1 MLNKLNFIKTA
12 IAVAFVVTSF
22 SAVAAD
28 CKDVPLPAGQAGI
41 HYNRPDGKYDD
52 WGVHLWKSPNIGI
65 TNWFIPRMPTGC
77 DSFGVYWH
85 FPLSKFGETKVVNY
99 IIHKGDTKEQG
110 GTDMSFDANKGAE
123 VWINAGSPAIYM
135 SKDEAMKAQAEKK

>member
-1 MLNKLNFIKTA
+1 MLNKIDFIKTA
-12 IAVAFVVTSF
+12 MVVAFTVTSF

-28 CKDVPLPAGQAGI
+28 CKDVPVPDGQAGI

-85 FPLSKFGETKVVNY
+85 FPLSK
-99 IIHKGDTKEQG
+99 
-110 GTDMSFDANKGAE
+110 
-123 VWINAGSPAIYM
+123 
-135 SKDEAMKAQAEKK
+135 

>member
-12 IAVAFVVTSF
+12 MLVAFTVTSF

-52 WGVHLWKSPNIGI
+52 WGVHLWKSPNVGI

-135 SKDEAMKAQAEKK
+135 SKDEAVKAQAAK